1 MTKVTKDKQ
10 PISPASL
17 PSKMTQATLVY
28 KQMANKANTSRKDVI
43 NEFVAKC
50 GLTPAGA
57 ATYYNTIKNKLAKTE
72 NTPKSAH

>member
-10 PISPASL
+10 PASSTSV

-28 KQMANKANTSRKDVI
+28 KQMTNKADTSRKDII
-43 NEFVAKC
+43 NAFVANC

-72 NTPKSAH
+72 NTPK

>member
-1 MTKVTKDKQ
+1 MTKVTKVKQ
-10 PISPASL
+10 AASSTSV

-28 KQMANKANTSRKDVI
+28 KQMANKADTSRKDII
-43 NEFVAKC
+43 NAFVEKC

-72 NTPKSAH
+72 NTPK